1 MKLLKIS
8 LLLISAVIS
17 AQTAPKELSRDN
29 GLKNSPAKFEQTE
42 KPSLPQPIILLNGKE
57 TVYSTMNFINPN
69 NIESVSVFKGEQAD
83 KRLGKPVP
91 NGLIEIKTKNTV
103 ELLTYGDLMKEY
115 NLNPDLHIVVNKQ
128 LIADKNS
135 LLIDRTMIGTVQT
148 LEESPFVE
156 PKIPHL
162 PGEKMVY
169 ITLKQ

>member
-8 LLLISAVIS
+8 LLLISAVAS
-17 AQTAPKELSRDN
+17 AQIAPKDLSRDN
-29 GLKNSPAKFEQTE
+29 GLKYSEQTT
-42 KPSLPQPIILLNGKE
+42 KPNLPQPIILLNGKE
-57 TVYSTMNFINPN
+57 TAYSTMNFISPN